1 MAYIEQTMCILRQ
14 RYQELIR
21 YIRYNIPQSAYA
33 QLILNNRHDYGSID
47 NTMSLL
53 KHINH
58 KLIQLPHEE
67 LYIQTQTAY
76 FRIKHQ

>member
-1 MAYIEQTMCILRQ
+1 MAYIRQTIHNLRQ
-14 RYQELIR
+14 RYRELIR
-21 YIRYNIPQSAYA
+21 YIIYNIPQSAYA
-33 QLILNNRHDYGSID
+33 QLILNNRHDYGPID
-47 NTMSLL
+47 NTMSQL

-58 KLIQLPHEE
+58 KSIQLPHEE